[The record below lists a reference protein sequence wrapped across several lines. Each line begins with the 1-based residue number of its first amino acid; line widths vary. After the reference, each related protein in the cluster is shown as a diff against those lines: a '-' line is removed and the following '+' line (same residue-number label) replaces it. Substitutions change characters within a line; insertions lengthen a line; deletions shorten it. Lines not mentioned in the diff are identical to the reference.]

1 MFKNNF
7 GKNKSG
13 KQKKIQGKKG
23 KKLENR
29 LELNYEKSVTRLYLL
44 GILADNKPQFSD

>member
-1 MFKNNF
+1 MLEKIRKKKKKEEKNR
-7 GKNKSG
+7 
-13 KQKKIQGKKG
+13 